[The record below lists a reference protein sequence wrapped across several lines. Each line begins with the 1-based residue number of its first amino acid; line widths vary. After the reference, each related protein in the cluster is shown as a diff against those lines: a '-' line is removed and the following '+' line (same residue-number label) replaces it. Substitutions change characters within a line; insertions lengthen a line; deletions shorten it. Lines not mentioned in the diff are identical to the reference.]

1 MPPLWVV
8 AETWV
13 KSGEELSL
21 LFTSPNAL
29 FIGRCE
35 GWVKSEEYFMTPLFI
50 KFSESRIINQDKKG
64 HKDYMNI
71 GNNIG
76 NIMKITGAW
85 NTFKSNHP
93 KFPAFCQ
100 AVSRKGLKEGSII
113 EIVITTPE
121 GEKIETNLKVKD
133 SDLEL
138 LKQLSELKM

>member
-1 MPPLWVV
+1 
-8 AETWV
+8 
-13 KSGEELSL
+13 
-21 LFTSPNAL
+21 
-29 FIGRCE
+29 
-35 GWVKSEEYFMTPLFI
+35 
-50 KFSESRIINQDKKG
+50 
-64 HKDYMNI
+64 MNI

-113 EIVITTPE
+113 EIAITTPE

-133 SDLEL
+133 SDCINPVRTIHINIQKHYRERTFLRCSEESFSIFIFKYIYMDIAPGKL
-138 LKQLSELKM
+138 RFQSVAKQCPFF

>member
-1 MPPLWVV
+1 MSTTHHLK
-8 AETWV
+8 AMGGAHY
-13 KSGEELSL
+13 KRKD
-21 LFTSPNAL
+21 LF
-29 FIGRCE
+29 
-35 GWVKSEEYFMTPLFI
+35 
-50 KFSESRIINQDKKG
+50 
-64 HKDYMNI
+64 MNI

-76 NIMKITGAW
+76 NIMKIAGAW
-85 NTFKSNHP
+85 NAFKSNLP

-113 EIVITTPE
+113 EIAITTPE

>member
-1 MPPLWVV
+1 
-8 AETWV
+8 
-13 KSGEELSL
+13 
-21 LFTSPNAL
+21 
-29 FIGRCE
+29 
-35 GWVKSEEYFMTPLFI
+35 
-50 KFSESRIINQDKKG
+50 
-64 HKDYMNI
+64 MNI

-113 EIVITTPE
+113 EIAITTPE

-133 SDLEL
+133 SDLKL
-138 LKQLSELKM
+138 LKQLSDLKTWKSLQKFYLNNRYKSAIVLYVG

>member
-1 MPPLWVV
+1 
-8 AETWV
+8 
-13 KSGEELSL
+13 
-21 LFTSPNAL
+21 
-29 FIGRCE
+29 
-35 GWVKSEEYFMTPLFI
+35 
-50 KFSESRIINQDKKG
+50 
-64 HKDYMNI
+64 MNI

-113 EIVITTPE
+113 EIAITTPE

-138 LKQLSELKM
+138 LKQLSELKMLKSLQKFYLNNRYKSAIVFYVG

>member
-1 MPPLWVV
+1 
-8 AETWV
+8 
-13 KSGEELSL
+13 
-21 LFTSPNAL
+21 
-29 FIGRCE
+29 
-35 GWVKSEEYFMTPLFI
+35 
-50 KFSESRIINQDKKG
+50 
-64 HKDYMNI
+64 MNI

-113 EIVITTPE
+113 EIAITTPE

-133 SDLEL
+133 SDLKL
-138 LKQLSELKM
+138 LKQLSDLKMGKSLQKFYLNNRYKSAIVFYVG

>member
-1 MPPLWVV
+1 
-8 AETWV
+8 
-13 KSGEELSL
+13 
-21 LFTSPNAL
+21 
-29 FIGRCE
+29 
-35 GWVKSEEYFMTPLFI
+35 
-50 KFSESRIINQDKKG
+50 
-64 HKDYMNI
+64 MNI

-100 AVSRKGLKEGSII
+100 AVSRI
-113 EIVITTPE
+113 EIAITTPE

>member
-1 MPPLWVV
+1 
-8 AETWV
+8 
-13 KSGEELSL
+13 
-21 LFTSPNAL
+21 
-29 FIGRCE
+29 
-35 GWVKSEEYFMTPLFI
+35 
-50 KFSESRIINQDKKG
+50 
-64 HKDYMNI
+64 MNI

-113 EIVITTPE
+113 EIAITTPE

-138 LKQLSELKM
+138 LKQLSDLKMWKSLQKFYLNNRYKSAIVFYVG

>member
-1 MPPLWVV
+1 
-8 AETWV
+8 
-13 KSGEELSL
+13 
-21 LFTSPNAL
+21 
-29 FIGRCE
+29 
-35 GWVKSEEYFMTPLFI
+35 
-50 KFSESRIINQDKKG
+50 
-64 HKDYMNI
+64 MNI

-113 EIVITTPE
+113 E
-121 GEKIETNLKVKD
+121 TNLKVKD

-138 LKQLSELKM
+138 LKQLSDLKM

>member
-1 MPPLWVV
+1 
-8 AETWV
+8 
-13 KSGEELSL
+13 
-21 LFTSPNAL
+21 
-29 FIGRCE
+29 
-35 GWVKSEEYFMTPLFI
+35 
-50 KFSESRIINQDKKG
+50 
-64 HKDYMNI
+64 MNI

-100 AVSRKGLKEGSII
+100 AVSRKGLKEGS
-113 EIVITTPE
+113 TTPE

-138 LKQLSELKM
+138 LKQLSDLKM

>member
-1 MPPLWVV
+1 
-8 AETWV
+8 
-13 KSGEELSL
+13 
-21 LFTSPNAL
+21 
-29 FIGRCE
+29 
-35 GWVKSEEYFMTPLFI
+35 
-50 KFSESRIINQDKKG
+50 
-64 HKDYMNI
+64 MNI

-76 NIMKITGAW
+76 NIMKITGSW

-113 EIVITTPE
+113 EIAITTPE

>member
-1 MPPLWVV
+1 
-8 AETWV
+8 
-13 KSGEELSL
+13 
-21 LFTSPNAL
+21 
-29 FIGRCE
+29 
-35 GWVKSEEYFMTPLFI
+35 
-50 KFSESRIINQDKKG
+50 
-64 HKDYMNI
+64 MNI

-113 EIVITTPE
+113 EIAITTPE

-138 LKQLSELKM
+138 LKQLSDLKMRKSLQKFYLNNRYKSAIVFYVG